1 MITKRAYLTEKGNFT
16 IQEIDLKPKADEILI
31 KVAICGL
38 CNWELNFWK
47 SNGGMYSEYPAL
59 LGHEWSGEVI
69 EVGEAVT
76 KFKVGDKVTSYEYGG
91 FGEYNVAKEC
101 MCYKVN
107 PEVKYENAMGEPI
120 KCISTVLTAAAPRV
134 GDTGVILG
142 CGAMGQ
148 WCIQS
153 LAGGSLSNLIAV
165 DIDDKKLEIAKKHG
179 ATHVINSKNEDPY
192 AKVAEITG
200 GTMADFIIEGTGVPE
215 VLNTAADYL
224 RDKGRIVL
232 MSSHE
237 RSAKEFNF
245 SPIFLKGITLYGA
258 SPSLSL
264 DPEDDLKRGTVLIN
278 SGKINNDLL
287 ISHRFDLEDINK
299 AFDTLDHKPADY
311 IKGIVVCNPDMIK

>member
-1 MITKRAYLTEKGNFT
+1 MLTKRAYLTEKGNFT
-16 IQEIDLKPKADEILI
+16 IKEIDLKPKADEILI

-59 LGHEWSGEVI
+59 LGHEWSGIVV
-69 EVGEAVT
+69 EVGEEVT

-91 FGEYNVAKEC
+91 FGDYNVAKEC

-107 PEVKYENAMGEPI
+107 PEIKYENAMGEPI

-153 LAGGSLSNLIAV
+153 LAGGSLSNLIAI

-179 ATHVINSKNEDPY
+179 ATHVINSKTED
-192 AKVAEITG
+192 AVKAVEEITG
-200 GTMADFIIEGTGVPE
+200 RAMADFLIEGTGVPE

-224 RDKGRIVL
+224 RAKGRLVL

-237 RSAKEFNF
+237 RCAKEFNF

-258 SPSLSL
+258 SPALSL

-278 SGKINNDLL
+278 SGKINNNLL
-287 ISHRFDLEDINK
+287 VSHRFDLNDINK
-299 AFDTLDHKPADY
+299 AFDTLDHKPSDY
-311 IKGIVVCNPDMIK
+311 IKGIVVCNPDML

>member
-1 MITKRAYLTEKGNFT
+1 MLTKRAYLVEKGKFE
-16 IQEIDLKPKADEILI
+16 IQEVELKPKSDEILI

-69 EVGEAVT
+69 EVGSDVT

-153 LAGGSLSNLIAV
+153 LAGGSLSNLIAI

-179 ATHVINSKNEDPY
+179 ATHVINSRTEDAY

-200 GTMADFIIEGTGVPE
+200 GAMADFIIEGTGVPE
-215 VLNTAADYL
+215 VLNTAAEYL
-224 RDKGRIVL
+224 REKGRLIL

-237 RSAKEFNF
+237 RCAKEFNF

-258 SPSLSL
+258 SPALSL

-287 ISHRFDLEDINK
+287 VSHRFDLKDINT
-299 AFDTLDHKPADY
+299 AFATLENKPADY
-311 IKGIVVCNPDMIK
+311 IKGIVVCNADML